1 VVVAVGETDLLVPVT
16 VPTPWSM
23 LRLAPPLTDQERVLL
38 CPELMLVGL
47 AEKLVIVGEPTGVTF
62 TVAVAVVFPL
72 ALLAVN
78 V

>member
-1 VVVAVGETDLLVPVT
+1 
-16 VPTPWSM
+16 
-23 LRLAPPLTDQERVLL
+23 
-38 CPELMLVGL
+38 MLVGL

>member
-1 VVVAVGETDLLVPVT
+1 
-16 VPTPWSM
+16 
-23 LRLAPPLTDQERVLL
+23 
-38 CPELMLVGL
+38 MLVGF
-47 AEKLVIVGEPTGVTF
+47 AVKLVMVGAPDVGVTF